1 MKLEITVKKPLRRS
15 LLFDETCSAESTG
28 PETGL
33 ETLQELTR
41 KKAKKQE
48 EKKNLET
55 HIEKHSEKYR
65 DAEQTVPVRST
76 TAQSV
81 PRSSCVSSDNW
92 NPKILNYTLYSALL
106 NLLCAVL
113 KTN

>member
-1 MKLEITVKKPLRRS
+1 MKKPLRRS

-41 KKAKKQE
+41 KQAKKQE
-48 EKKNLET
+48 EKNLET

-65 DAEQTVPVRST
+65 DANQTVPVSST
-76 TAQSV
+76 AAQSV

-92 NPKILNYTLYSALL
+92 NPKILNYTLYSALF